1 MTEITHS
8 AGIRSQTSAAGA
20 APYVFTIFLSA
31 SLIFLVQPMFAR
43 MALPVLGGTPAVW
56 NVSLVCFQAALLAGY
71 IYAHLLVKLNN
82 VLHETLIHGA
92 VLLAAA
98 LVLPFGLTDALGAP
112 DVSAPTLWLVAV
124 FALSIAPP
132 FAAISA
138 TAPLI
143 QSWYSRSG
151 RHDAADPYHLYASS
165 NVGSLIGLVTYPVI
179 MEPLLPVADQTFSW
193 SMGYAL
199 LAVALVGCGALA
211 WSTGHNKTLKVPVLD
226 KADKE
231 DSSDTSIL
239 WQRLKWLG
247 LAFVPSSLLV
257 GSTTHIATDVASAPF
272 LWAPP
277 LMIYIGSFIV
287 VFSSAGPNAL
297 RSATRLLPIAIGLVL
312 LCLNVPARLP
322 ISLVIAADL
331 AALALAAIVCHGV
344 MAETRPHASRLTEF
358 YLIMSFG
365 GVLGGA
371 FNALVA
377 PVIFNSAIEYPLIL
391 VLALLGCQGA
401 LRVNEGRDRTFLIA
415 SVGVAVIGLT
425 TLIVKTELPT
435 TVDFALIMVPL
446 FTLLMLRNEK
456 LPAFVAAVSLAV
468 SAHSLFVLKSDEV
481 TLDRSFFGVVKTM
494 VVDDK
499 RIMLHG
505 TTVHGAQ
512 ALEFE
517 DKPTPI
523 TYYHPSTPMGQ
534 IFGEW
539 QQAENVAVLGLGVG
553 SVACLVNPNQKVT
566 FLEIDPLVA
575 QLAADPTLF
584 NYLSDCGQN
593 SRVVLGD
600 GRFTLLSDPEGA
612 YNLMLVDAFSS
623 DSIPVHLLTVEAF
636 ETYLSRLA
644 DDGLLAVH
652 ISNRHVD
659 LRPMLGRLAAEM
671 NLSAR
676 VRTFY
681 VPNEPEYESVKSS
694 RVVVLGRTEEALGP
708 LVNDERWVG
717 LESDGQRLW
726 TDDYSN
732 LLGAIIHNLR
742 HKEDRR
748 PS

>member
-1 MTEITHS
+1 MTEITTS

-82 VLHETLIHGA
+82 VLHETLVHGA

-112 DVSAPTLWLVAV
+112 DVSAPTFWLMAV

-165 NVGSLIGLVTYPVI
+165 NVGSLIGLVTYPVV

-193 SMGYAL
+193 TIGYIV

-211 WSTGHNKTLKVPVLD
+211 WSTGHNTASSAQDTEDGSPADATD
-226 KADKE
+226 K
-231 DSSDTSIL
+231 SV
-239 WQRLKWLG
+239 WVQRMKWLA
-247 LAFVPSSLLV
+247 LAFIPSSLLV

-287 VFSSAGPNAL
+287 VFSAAGPAAL
-297 RSATRLLPIAIGLVL
+297 QTSKRLLPIAIGLVL

-322 ISLVIAADL
+322 IPLVIAADL

-344 MAETRPHASRLTEF
+344 MAETRPHARRLTEF

-377 PVIFNSAIEYPLIL
+377 PVVFNSAVEYPLIL
-391 VLALLGCQGA
+391 VLALLGRQGA
-401 LRVNEGRDRTFLIA
+401 LHLSQSRDRIFLIA
-415 SVGVAVIGLT
+415 SVGVAALA
-425 TLIVKTELPT
+425 LITAVVKTEFPIS
-435 TVDFALIMVPL
+435 VDFALVMVPL
-446 FTLLMLRNEK
+446 FTLLILRNEK

-468 SAHSLFVLKSDEV
+468 SAHSLFILKSDEV

-517 DKPTPI
+517 DRPTPI

-553 SVACLVNPNQKVT
+553 SVACLVNPNQRVT

-575 QLAADPTLF
+575 KLAADPKLF

-600 GRFTLLSDPEGA
+600 GRFTLLDDPEGA

-659 LRPMLGRLAAEM
+659 LRPMLGRLAEELGLA
-671 NLSAR
+671 AK

-694 RVVVLGRTEEALGP
+694 RVVVLGRTSEALGP
-708 LVNDERWVG
+708 LLQDERWVD
-717 LESDGQRLW
+717 LSSDGQRLW

-742 HKEDRR
+742 HKEERR